1 MMDHGGGHYAVDRRN
16 PGPHRPHAVIMIMM
30 GAATR
35 GAHPPASIG
44 GTGMELAHEFTVA
57 VPVGKAWEVLTDIER
72 IAPCLPGAELT
83 GVDGGTYRGR
93 VKVKV
98 GPISVQYQGTAEFAE
113 KDEAA
118 HRVVLTAAG
127 RDVRGQGNASALV
140 TAVMT
145 EQGDGTLVSIGTQL
159 TVTGRVAQFGRGVM
173 ADISAGILRQFVANL
188 EADVL
193 A

>member
-1 MMDHGGGHYAVDRRN
+1 
-16 PGPHRPHAVIMIMM
+16 
-30 GAATR
+30 
-35 GAHPPASIG
+35 
-44 GTGMELAHEFTVA
+44 MELAHEFTVA
-57 VPVGKAWEVLTDIER
+57 VPVGRAWEVLTDIER

-83 GVDGGTYRGR
+83 EVDGGTYHGL

-98 GPISVQYQGTAEFAE
+98 GPISVQYRGTAEFAE
-113 KDEAA
+113 KNEAA

-127 RDVRGQGNASALV
+127 RDVRGQGNASAVV
-140 TAVMT
+140 TAVMS
-145 EQGDGTLVSIGTQL
+145 EQGDGTQVSISTQL

-173 ADISAGILRQFVANL
+173 ADISARILREFVDNL